1 MKLIKQYA
9 MLLRNSFLLTVFVFS
24 TAINAEEKQPI
35 DLDDPKPLIMQPGY
49 HLKNGYADENKTT
62 SDAFKT
68 NGDSGDDL
76 TGHCSALLD
85 SAAKLKRQGKFQ
97 QHWAATE
104 RYKYEC
110 QAVFDRSP
118 D

>member
-1 MKLIKQYA
+1 MKLLEQGF
-9 MLLRNSFLLTVFVFS
+9 MLTRYLTIILVAVFS
-24 TAINAEEKQPI
+24 TAVYSEEKQPI

-49 HLKNGYADENKTT
+49 HLKNGYTDENTTT

-68 NGDSGDDL
+68 NRDPGDAL
-76 TGHCSALLD
+76 TEYCNKLLGTAD
-85 SAAKLKRQGKFQ
+85 KLKRQGKFQ
-97 QHWAATE
+97 QRWAAME

>member
-1 MKLIKQYA
+1 MIRYLTII
-9 MLLRNSFLLTVFVFS
+9 LLALFS
-24 TAINAEEKQPI
+24 SAVCAEEKQSI

-49 HLKNGYADENKTT
+49 HLKNGYTDKDGAT

-68 NGDSGDDL
+68 NEDSGDAL
-76 TGHCSALLD
+76 TNHCNELLTT
-85 SAAKLKRQGKFQ
+85 ANKLKRQKKFQ
-97 QHWAATE
+97 QHWAAME

-110 QAVFDRSP
+110 QAVFDRSL

>member
-9 MLLRNSFLLTVFVFS
+9 MFARNSFLLTVFVLS

-49 HLKNGYADENKTT
+49 HLKNGYADETT
-62 SDAFKT
+62 PDAFKT
-68 NGDSGDDL
+68 NGDSGDAL
-76 TGHCSALLD
+76 TDHCSALLD
-85 SAAKLKRQGKFQ
+85 SAAKRKRQGKFQ
-97 QHWAATE
+97 QHWAAME